1 MQQYQEQYS
10 DNTRKINKLL
20 NNHIEPESKPEDFY
34 RQKLEDHMEIVWC
47 REENMGILR
56 EKLIPLLDDILN
68 AGQEDIEALVEFA
81 DALMKKQLDN
91 GLQYQICNAL
101 VAYAR
106 MKKDRNLLIKE
117 LYLTAMAAYN
127 FQRMAGGA
135 VADKFR
141 WKMHMLFGEA
151 AGYIRYYDEIENTE
165 TRGYIHRAMGNLALG
180 YAGNDTETVRKK
192 MGVLRRSLQVLND
205 PAYHKKTPDLPWDL
219 FIYKSHQERTTLL
232 GFLRSGEATV
242 EDIKEVMESA
252 QFVYDRQ
259 VKNAREKGIPLEP
272 QWEYAYY
279 AASYHSGIHTLADF
293 LQNIEKVY
301 AATSSTDYSQ
311 QGMYGN
317 VYIPAVYSEYMKTD
331 EKLSE
336 KKKPVVL
343 MMYRR
348 LVQYVKQVPSSMFN
362 DALFF
367 YIRCSLDTY
376 IEYPGEYSF
385 RDFIEEMVACRQP
398 ETYVHSLMVAKISQA
413 ILHRVL
419 EREPGLL
426 LGVRGYDSKEAL
438 LEHREELDSFLYEC
452 GILHDI
458 GKMKLLDLY
467 DIQNRSWIAEEE
479 EMHHLHTIRGYDIL
493 KRWDSTKD
501 YAIAALGHHSSYNGQ
516 GGYPDK
522 YHREETADAALVDI
536 LCIADYID
544 RKSNVI
550 GNYQGKVSSVEEI
563 FDRIKKESGTL
574 LAPCFVD
581 AALEIRQEIRSILES
596 GREEAYR
603 KAYEMYL

>member
-10 DNTRKINKLL
+10 DNTKKVNKLL
-20 NNHIEPESKPEDFY
+20 SNHTEPETRREDLY
-34 RQKLEDHMEIVWC
+34 LQKLEDHMEIGRS
-47 REENMGILR
+47 REENMDILR

-68 AGQEDIEALVEFA
+68 ADPEDIAALAEFA
-81 DALMKKQLDN
+81 DVLMKHQMDS
-91 GLQYQICNAL
+91 GLQYQVCNAL
-101 VAYAR
+101 VVYAR
-106 MKKDRNLLIKE
+106 MKKDRDLLIKE
-117 LYLTAMAAYN
+117 LYMAAMAAYN
-127 FQRMAGGA
+127 FQRMEGGT

-180 YAGNDTETVRKK
+180 YAGNDTDTVRKK
-192 MGVLRRSLQVLND
+192 MSVLRRSLQVLTD
-205 PAYHKKTPDLPWDL
+205 PAYHEKTPDLPWDL

-259 VKNAREKGIPLEP
+259 VKNAREKGVPLQP

-279 AASYHSGIHTLADF
+279 AASYHGGIHTLAEF
-293 LQNIEKVY
+293 LQNMEKVY
-301 AATSSTDYSQ
+301 ASTSISDYSQ

-317 VYIPAVYSEYMKTD
+317 VYIPAVYAVYMKTD

-336 KKKPVVL
+336 KKKPVML

-348 LVQYVKQVPSSMFN
+348 LVQYVRQVPNSMFN

-367 YIRCSLDTY
+367 YIRSSLDTY

-385 RDFIEEMVACRQP
+385 REFIEEMVACRQP
-398 ETYVHSLMVAKISQA
+398 ETYVHSLMVARISQA

-419 EREPGLL
+419 EREPEAL
-426 LGVRGYDSKEAL
+426 LGVRGCDSAEAL
-438 LEHREELDSFLYEC
+438 LEHREELDSFLYAC

-458 GKMKLLDLY
+458 GKMKLLNLY

-479 EMHHLHTIRGYDIL
+479 EMHRLHTVLGYKIL
-493 KRWDSTKD
+493 QRWPSTSD
-501 YAIAALGHHSSYNGQ
+501 YAIAALGHHSSYSGQ
-516 GGYPDK
+516 GGYPEE

-536 LCIADYID
+536 LCVADYID
-544 RKSNVI
+544 RNNDII
-550 GNYQGKVSSVEEI
+550 GCYQGKVSSLEEI
-563 FDRIKKESGTL
+563 FEGIKEESGVS
-574 LAPCFVD
+574 LAPGLVD
-581 AALEIRQEIRSILES
+581 AALEIRQEIRGILED

-603 KAYEMYL
+603 KAYELYL